1 MNLVYRSNLSNVV
14 FCVLLVAL
22 VLSPSILSARAVT
35 PTYLPAVTPGQ
46 FAQYKVL
53 KDSCQSSLSGLCQ
66 SFETN
71 LNDTTYAANQVVGV
85 SGTAVTLE
93 LISIYRN
100 GTGAHVGAIV
110 DVATG
115 TSNVTAFSL
124 KPGDYFVLAGS
135 LQAQDQIWGT
145 STAPQFNTTSS
156 EMVLGEMR
164 TVNHLNVSMS
174 GSSYGMAF
182 SGFVV
187 YDFDQSSGFVIDT
200 VFSVSSKGNYATKLD
215 FTIGMVDNNIWG
227 TAHLPDFDL
236 GANPTSVNVAENT
249 SGNLTISI
257 SRLYGFS
264 ATVGL
269 SATPSSNSISCSFS
283 TYSLS
288 MDSSDTST
296 LSCTGSPGAYTVVV
310 NGDGGYSMH
319 SKSVNVT
326 VTAAPTQPASI
337 LTMPL
342 VYGGIVVAAVVA
354 VVVAFLF
361 LRRKPRAPVVA
372 PGDAS
377 AL

>member
-1 MNLVYRSNLSNVV
+1 M
-14 FCVLLVAL
+14 
-22 VLSPSILSARAVT
+22 
-35 PTYLPAVTPGQ
+35 PGQ

-319 SKSVNVT
+319 SKLVNVT